1 MRLFQRFRSSWVDT
15 CPVGFLA
22 PPGRVGLS
30 RRNDSL
36 ARSTYKEQ
44 TTLNTV
50 TQLRGRLVLA
60 VSICSILTL
69 AACAPEA
76 NESEDSEP
84 ADNGMPNIVIFYV
97 DDLGYG
103 DVGSYGA
110 IGIETPNIDRLAAGG
125 VRFTDAHSTAA
136 TCTPSRYSLLTG
148 EHGFRLEADILDGD
162 APLLIR
168 PGTPTLPSML
178 KNAGYATGVVGK
190 WHLGLGNGNL
200 DWNGDISPGPLDVGF
215 DYAFLL
221 PATGDRVPTV
231 YVENREVVDL
241 DPGDPIA
248 ISYSGKVGARPTG
261 YENPELLRFAAD
273 PQHSDT
279 IVNGVSRIG
288 HMGGGESAL
297 WVDEEFPDVF
307 TAKAV
312 QFIRQNQGRPF
323 FLFRSFHDIHV
334 PRLPHPR
341 FEGISTMGPRGDAI
355 AQLDWMVGEVVAEL
369 EALGIADNTLLIFTS
384 DNGPVLDDGY
394 TDQSVTLLGEHKP
407 WGPFRGGKYSAYEA
421 GTRVPTILYW
431 PSSVRSVV
439 SDALVSQVDLYASL
453 AALLQQEVPDGEAI
467 DSRNQLDTWLG
478 RSETGREYLLEES
491 VGTLSLRKGNWKYIL
506 PFDGRDGLEWVADDK
521 DIEGGFVMAPQLFD
535 LNSDIGEQ
543 INVADQ
549 HPALVSELD
558 AEAKRIV
565 TDTYR

>member
-1 MRLFQRFRSSWVDT
+1 M
-15 CPVGFLA
+15 LA
-22 PPGRVGLS
+22 
-30 RRNDSL
+30 
-36 ARSTYKEQ
+36 
-44 TTLNTV
+44 
-50 TQLRGRLVLA
+50 
-60 VSICSILTL
+60 L

-76 NESEDSEP
+76 NESGDSEP

-241 DPGDPIA
+241 DPSDPIA
-248 ISYSGKVGARPTG
+248 ISYSGKVGDRPTG

-341 FEGISTMGPRGDAI
+341 FEGASTMGPRGDAI
-355 AQLDWMVGEVVAEL
+355 AQVDWMVGEVVAEL

-453 AALLQQEVPDGEAI
+453 AALLQQEVPDGKAI

-521 DIEGGFVMAPQLFD
+521 DIEGGFAMAPQLFD

-565 TDTYR
+565 TETYR

>member
-1 MRLFQRFRSSWVDT
+1 M
-15 CPVGFLA
+15 LA
-22 PPGRVGLS
+22 
-30 RRNDSL
+30 
-36 ARSTYKEQ
+36 
-44 TTLNTV
+44 
-50 TQLRGRLVLA
+50 
-60 VSICSILTL
+60 L

-76 NESEDSEP
+76 NESGDSEP

-248 ISYSGKVGARPTG
+248 ISYSGKVGERPTG

-453 AALLQQEVPDGEAI
+453 AALLQQEVSDGEAI

>member
-1 MRLFQRFRSSWVDT
+1 M
-15 CPVGFLA
+15 LA
-22 PPGRVGLS
+22 
-30 RRNDSL
+30 
-36 ARSTYKEQ
+36 
-44 TTLNTV
+44 
-50 TQLRGRLVLA
+50 
-60 VSICSILTL
+60 L

-76 NESEDSEP
+76 NESGDSET
-84 ADNGMPNIVIFYV
+84 AENGMPNIVIFYV

-178 KNAGYATGVVGK
+178 RNAGYATGVVGK
-190 WHLGLGNGNL
+190 WHLGLGDGDI
-200 DWNGDISPGPLDVGF
+200 DWNGDISPGPLDIGF

-312 QFIRQNQGRPF
+312 QFIRQNQDQPF

-341 FEGISTMGPRGDAI
+341 FEGASTMGPRGDAI
-355 AQLDWMVGEVVAEL
+355 AQVDWMVGEVVAEL

-453 AALLQQEVPDGEAI
+453 AALLQQEVSDGEAI
-467 DSRNQLDTWLG
+467 DSRNQLDAWLG

-549 HPALVSELD
+549 HPELVSELD